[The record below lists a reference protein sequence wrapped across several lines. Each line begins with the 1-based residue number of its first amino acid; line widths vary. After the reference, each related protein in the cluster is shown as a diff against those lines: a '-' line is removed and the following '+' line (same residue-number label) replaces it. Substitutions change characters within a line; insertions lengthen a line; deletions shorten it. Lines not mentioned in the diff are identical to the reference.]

1 MLSLVIEG
9 KTMAFTNLQVDP
21 GQLPSASELHL
32 QRLPPAHRRELLAQA
47 LITTGIFLLPSVF
60 PLVTPLEERIGDFV
74 FAPPLVVLVL
84 GALFTSLALV
94 RYRHKGYAL
103 REHDVAFRDGL
114 FWRKTTVLPFDRVQH
129 AEVTQGPLQRRFKL
143 ATLKFFT
150 AGGSSVDLKIDGLL
164 ADEAERLREA
174 VLRRSTQ
181 GE

>member
-1 MLSLVIEG
+1 
-9 KTMAFTNLQVDP
+9 MAFTNLQVDP
-21 GQLPSASELHL
+21 QTLPRASELQL
-32 QRLPPAHRRELLAQA
+32 QRLPAAHRRELLTQA
-47 LITTGIFLLPSVF
+47 LITMGIFLLPSAI

-74 FAPPLVVLVL
+74 FAPPLVVLTL
-84 GALFTSLALV
+84 GALFTGLALV

-103 REHDVAFRDGL
+103 REHDVAFRNGL

-164 ADEAERLREA
+164 AEEAERLREA
-174 VLRRSTQ
+174 VLQRSADE
-181 GE
+181 G

>member
-1 MLSLVIEG
+1 
-9 KTMAFTNLQVDP
+9 MAFTNLQVDP
-21 GQLPSASELHL
+21 NRLPRASELDL

-47 LITTGIFLLPSVF
+47 VITTGIFLLPSLF
-60 PLVTPLEERIGDFV
+60 PLITPLEERIGGFV
-74 FAPPLVVLVL
+74 FAPPLIVLIL
-84 GALFTSLALV
+84 GALFTGLALV

-103 REHDVAFRDGL
+103 REHDVAFRDGM

-174 VLRRSTQ
+174 VLQRSTHD
-181 GE
+181 E